1 MSCHVILYSSYNT
14 FISVYAVPSLVDC
27 FAHPRIIIY
36 TVLDKVEYDILNYQ
50 DLILNLA
57 VAGNLDTSFF
67 DS

>member
-36 TVLDKVEYDILNYQ
+36 TVLDKVEYDILNY
-50 DLILNLA
+50 
-57 VAGNLDTSFF
+57 
-67 DS
+67 